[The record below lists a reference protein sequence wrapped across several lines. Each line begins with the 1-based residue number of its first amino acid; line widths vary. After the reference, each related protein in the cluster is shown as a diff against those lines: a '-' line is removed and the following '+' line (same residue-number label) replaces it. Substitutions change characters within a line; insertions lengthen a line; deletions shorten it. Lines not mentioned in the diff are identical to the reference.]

1 MQGFCYS
8 GVFLKVTP
16 EIEELLIA
24 NYDNLFELDEDEIIS
39 EQISNVGGFKFCP
52 NCDAAKVTP
61 ISNEGIINWDKSKMI
76 YNYENFLY
84 IAFPNAETDLR
95 KPWLKEN
102 ETLTD
107 KIANDE
113 AYDFIPKEK
122 LKELNLEFYW
132 LDIFTFDD

>member
-16 EIEELLIA
+16 EIEELLIK
-24 NYDNLFELDEDEIIS
+24 NYDNIFGLDEDEIIS

-61 ISNEGIINWDKSKMI
+61 ISNEGIIDWDKSKMI
-76 YNYENFLY
+76 HNYENFLY

-95 KPWLKEN
+95 KPCRKFEW
-102 ETLTD
+102 
-107 KIANDE
+107 
-113 AYDFIPKEK
+113 
-122 LKELNLEFYW
+122 
-132 LDIFTFDD
+132 